1 MNKIRGNTV
10 GTPIARKAVT
20 DDKAVSQRAWSS
32 KHTIDMLC
40 PYFEEK
46 GKIVQCEPIEGY
58 PLSVTAEDGATTI
71 TRSGKNLIDYTQ
83 AVPRTTGN
91 VVNII
96 ENGVEWSVGNHYF
109 KIPCNIKAG
118 SVVAFS
124 CVDDASAI
132 EGATLYNEVGT
143 TKTACS
149 DMSRNGKGVTAT
161 ADANMVYIYK
171 KNPSTQ
177 IATPIVITNLQLE
190 YGTSATQ
197 YEPFK
202 GIETFP
208 VGEAVPA
215 LHGVNIILAD
225 SGEITVTGRTDPSAM
240 FEKLTNAIISLGGN
254 I

>member
-10 GTPIARKAVT
+10 GTPISRRAVT
-20 DDKAVSQRAWSS
+20 DNTAVSQRAWSS
-32 KHTIDMLC
+32 KHTVDMMC
-40 PYFEEK
+40 PYFEGK
-46 GKIVQCEPIEGY
+46 GKIVQCEPVKGY

-83 AVPRTTGN
+83 AAPRNDTQ

-96 ENGVEWSVGNHYF
+96 ENGVEWTAGNHYF

-124 CVDDASAI
+124 CADESGAI
-132 EGATLYNEVGT
+132 DGATLYNSVS
-143 TKTACS
+143 KTACS

-161 ADANMVYIYK
+161 ADADVVYIYK

-177 IATPIVITNLQLE
+177 IATPIVITNIQLE
-190 YGTSATQ
+190 YGTAATA
-197 YEPFK
+197 YEPYK

-208 VGEAVPA
+208 AGEAVPA
-215 LHGVNIILAD
+215 LGGVNTIWAD
-225 SGEITVTGRTDPSAM
+225 SGEITVTGRADPVAII
-240 FEKLTNAIISLGGN
+240 EKLTQAVLSMGSNV
-254 I
+254 